1 MKVMD
6 LMKGVQD
13 VIRCDVCID
22 NEWEKLLVE
31 VYCNMCY
38 INVCSF
44 CVVRYMVLD
53 KFKKYDIVFF
63 YVVSIEI
70 ILLLCFFYIKLKCD
84 LFCKKCLILICFK
97 CFFFNYNSYIVEEVI
112 ELC

>member
-70 ILLLCFFYIKLKCD
+70 ILLLCFFY
-84 LFCKKCLILICFK
+84 F
-97 CFFFNYNSYIVEEVI
+97 
-112 ELC
+112 